1 MPFDAFLKIQGIEGE
16 STDKVHPGEIVL
28 TSFSWGESNSG
39 SAGSGGGGG
48 AGKTSLQDFHFT
60 MASSKASPSLLL
72 TCAIGR
78 TIQSAI
84 LTCRS
89 RGGGGFE
96 FMKVTMTD
104 CLVSSFQIGAHL
116 TDTAYSLLGGD
127 EAVPID
133 QVTLNF
139 SKVDFLWT
147 VQRTGEQVEVSFDNS
162 GAT

>member
-96 FMKVTMTD
+96 FIELLHRD
-104 CLVSSFQIGAHL
+104 CAGLFDEGV
-116 TDTAYSLLGGD
+116 LG
-127 EAVPID
+127 VPEEML
-133 QVTLNF
+133 Q
-139 SKVDFLWT
+139 
-147 VQRTGEQVEVSFDNS
+147 NS
-162 GAT
+162 HFRRIRSAD